1 LDGVTT
7 GDVFLVYARTGPG
20 RTDVTQFIVEKN
32 MLGFSLGQQIKNKLG
47 MRASMTAE
55 LVFDNV
61 RIPQENVV
69 GQVNQ
74 ATLCMMRNLEVER
87 IGLAAMGL
95 GIARRCL
102 DEMKQYAGERNAFG
116 TDLYSFGQ
124 IQRHIAESYAEFM
137 AGRSYVYG
145 VASVLDLNTY
155 GNGLD
160 VDATKLFCANMSKQ
174 VADRAIQVLGGFG
187 YVGEY
192 KVERLWRDAKLLE
205 IGGGTNESH
214 HKNMCRDLRRM
225 RSTPLE

>member
-102 DEMKQYAGERNAFG
+102 DEMKQYCNCFG
-116 TDLYSFGQ
+116 RYKYNGLLQKAMQNSWQDSHMYTY
-124 IQRHIAESYAEFM
+124 R
-137 AGRSYVYG
+137 

-160 VDATKLFCANMSKQ
+160 VDYETAL
-174 VADRAIQVLGGFG
+174 
-187 YVGEY
+187 
-192 KVERLWRDAKLLE
+192 
-205 IGGGTNESH
+205 
-214 HKNMCRDLRRM
+214 
-225 RSTPLE
+225 